1 MAYTTTDADHSGHS
15 AMRVQPPSGRL
26 DGLKAI
32 STYAGVSENT
42 LKKLIKDEGFPVG
55 KVGRQW
61 ISSEEAVD
69 KWRFGRIGSAGA
81 NIN

>member
-32 STYAGVSENT
+32 STYAGVSMNT
-42 LKKLIKDEGFPVG
+42 VRKLIKDEGFPAG
-55 KVGRQW
+55 KIGAQW
-61 ISSEEAVD
+61 ISSTDSVD
-69 KWRFGRIGSAGA
+69 KWRYGRIPTCK
-81 NIN
+81 